1 MRSLI
6 TVLLFIVNSL
16 SSGFN
21 LVGNTYV
28 ANFRVPIVSKSQNI
42 KIHFID
48 KTNANLKLDGFIN
61 NEGNVY
67 YIYDHKRS
75 TFTYK
80 ADETIEK
87 IMRKYLVY
95 LYDVFYSES
104 NDTPIITIQ
113 SKLFRFKQKITLR
126 REKAYKSI

>member
-67 YIYDHKRS
+67 YIYDDKRS

-87 IMRKYLVY
+87 IIRKYLVY
-95 LYDVFYSES
+95 LYDIFYSES
-104 NDTPIITIQ
+104 NDTHIITIQ
-113 SKLFRFKQKITLR
+113 SNLFRFKQKITLR
-126 REKAYKSI
+126 REIA

>member
-67 YIYDHKRS
+67 YIYDDKRS

-95 LYDVFYSES
+95 LYDIFYSES
-104 NDTPIITIQ
+104 NDTHIITIQ
-113 SKLFRFKQKITLR
+113 SNLFRFKQKITLR
-126 REKAYKSI
+126 REIA

>member
-67 YIYDHKRS
+67 YIYDDKRS

-87 IMRKYLVY
+87 
-95 LYDVFYSES
+95 
-104 NDTPIITIQ
+104 
-113 SKLFRFKQKITLR
+113 
-126 REKAYKSI
+126 